1 MKKISSSDR
10 SALIRLASSLPVG
23 DQNRKAILA
32 GLKTGLDSHRLPAQP
47 KDVQRIEGILAK
59 AGGDPARILR
69 LSTAMAA
76 SIDDWAKAER
86 RGSAPARLPQIAHMA
101 ISSQIAEIFWDRADE
116 LKGGTGATVVPSFP
130 RGSGR
135 NTDAFAIPMGA
146 VNLKTGDNRVF
157 NFLETWGGEP
167 QALTIAESVDDQR
180 KIVIV
185 GWGGP
190 GSGYGRG
197 TVINLI
203 SDQSRGFLGVFSVLK
218 DVIGPMSLDLLKE
231 VSHAA
236 GKSSL
241 PAYVLK

>member
-1 MKKISSSDR
+1 MFITASDR
-10 SALIRLASSLPVG
+10 SSLIRLASSLSVG

-32 GLKTGLDSHRLPAQP
+32 GLKMGLDSHRLPAQP

-86 RGSAPARLPQIAHMA
+86 RGSAARFHLTDLRIAV
-101 ISSQIAEIFWDRADE
+101 QVAEIFWDRADE
-116 LKGGTGATVVPSFP
+116 LKGGTGATVAPSFP

-157 NFLETWGGEP
+157 NFLEWEGKP

-203 SDQSRGFLGVFSVLK
+203 SDQSGAFLGVFSVLK
-218 DVIGPMSLDLLKE
+218 DVIGTMSLDLLKE

>member
-1 MKKISSSDR
+1 MVITASDR
-10 SALIRLASSLPVG
+10 SSLIRLASSLPVG
-23 DQNRKAILA
+23 DENRKVILA
-32 GLKTGLDSHRLPAQP
+32 GLKMGLDSHRLPAQP

-86 RGSAPARLPQIAHMA
+86 RGSAARFHLKHLRIAV
-101 ISSQIAEIFWDRADE
+101 QVAEIFWDRADE

-157 NFLETWGGEP
+157 NFLETWGGKP
-167 QALTIAESVDDQR
+167 HALTIAESVDDQR

>member
-1 MKKISSSDR
+1 MFITASDR
-10 SALIRLASSLPVG
+10 SSLIRLASSLPAG

-32 GLKTGLDSHRLPAQP
+32 GLKMGLDSHRLPAQP

-86 RGSAPARLPQIAHMA
+86 RGSAPASLPQIAHMA
-101 ISSQIAEIFWDRADE
+101 ISSQIAKIFWDRADE
-116 LKGGTGATVVPSFP
+116 LKGGTGATVAPSFP

-135 NTDAFAIPMGA
+135 NTDAFAIPMGV

-157 NFLETWGGEP
+157 NFLEWEGQP

-190 GSGYGRG
+190 GAGYGRG

-203 SDQSRGFLGVFSVLK
+203 SDQSRAFLGVFSVLK
-218 DVIGPMSLDLLKE
+218 DVIGTMSLDLLKE